1 MGSWGA
7 TTADESK
14 PKFLTTEE
22 QKGCYADDTGWTV
35 AAGGNGN
42 AAAQRETLVAIGGLS
57 GGTSATAGL
66 GKATI
71 TSVDWVS
78 TGFDKSDGGKLTV
91 IVTYNEAVK
100 RTGGI
105 KFTVTNDTPARNVEL
120 DYLSGDETNRLT
132 FEKNVGA
139 NDPATNAGD
148 KLTLAANS
156 VSRPGGSKIQDL
168 GTNLNSDITH
178 AAGIT
183 DSTTITVIA

>member
-14 PKFLTTEE
+14 PKYLTDVE
-22 QKGCYADDTGWTV
+22 KRDCYADSTGWTV

-66 GKATI
+66 GNATI

-78 TGFDKSDGGKLTV
+78 TAYDKSDGGKLTV
-91 IVTYNEAVK
+91 VVTYNEAVK

-132 FEKNVGA
+132 FEKDIAA
-139 NDPATNAGD
+139 NNAATNAGD
-148 KLTLAANS
+148 VLSLAANS

-168 GTNLNSDITH
+168 GTTLDSNITH
-178 AAGIT
+178 GAGT
-183 DSTTITVIA
+183 GTITVVA